1 MNPWTF
7 IFVYNTIGIL
17 NIFKKLLFHFWR
29 RWGLHMA
36 LFLRLFGL
44 PWAPFGRPLEHPL
57 PLLRLPWGTLG
68 PATASSMANS
78 APWMRIRCSRLRPS
92 EPTSCCC
99 VLPGEQMRPHGQ
111 NITTQVPPKLTLKFT
126 TYLQMSFFVTKTIR
140 FSTVPI
146 ASLGCCEIVQVSSF
160 ASPASWII

>member
-1 MNPWTF
+1 MVF
-7 IFVYNTIGIL
+7 QLFSKKIFSTSGVVGV
-17 NIFKKLLFHFWR
+17 
-29 RWGLHMA
+29 HMA

-78 APWMRIRCSRLRPS
+78 APWMFIRCSRLRPS

-99 VLPGEQMRPHGQ
+99 VLPGEQMGPHGQ

-126 TYLQMSFFVTKTIR
+126 TYLQMSIFVTRTIR

-146 ASLGCCEIVQVSSF
+146 ASLGCCEIVQISSF
-160 ASPASWII
+160 ASPAWWII